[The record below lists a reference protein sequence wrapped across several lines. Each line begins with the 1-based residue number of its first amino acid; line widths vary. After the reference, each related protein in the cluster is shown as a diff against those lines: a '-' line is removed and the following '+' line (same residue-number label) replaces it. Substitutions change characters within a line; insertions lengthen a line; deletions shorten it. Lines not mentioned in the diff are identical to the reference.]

1 MDREMKRHY
10 TLLVDFLGKILGPD
24 YEVALHEL
32 LDDSNEIIAIAN
44 GELTGRHLGSPLSN
58 KMLEFLT
65 SRLYETQ
72 DYVLRFESTSV
83 TGKKLCSNSL
93 FIKDPHGRLVGLLCI
108 NFDSSRYREL
118 SARVMDLCGSLLTP
132 GAPSGTHLIVEN
144 DEHTYPSSIAGATAS
159 IVSSVIADYP
169 VPVDRLTQDEKMEI
183 MDALNRKGVFL
194 LKGSVSHVARELHS
208 SEASIYRYLGK
219 LNNKDLTER
228 GGGAGCPPPPE
239 NFSFAAF
246 PPISGKFFRHC
257 CKYHGY
263 LAAGVVYYRQ
273 IEIEK
278 EILTMAIVHANA
290 QTFPQEVLQS
300 SETVLVDFWAA
311 WCGPCKMLAPIL
323 EELDGVAPCK
333 IVKVDVDENRALALQ
348 YAVASIPTLLV
359 FRNGQLVNRS
369 VGLISREDVLKL
381 VQA

>member
-159 IVSSVIADYP
+159 IRLLRHCGLSRAGGPSDAGRKDGDHGCAEP
-169 VPVDRLTQDEKMEI
+169 QGRVPAEGLREPCGTGAPQLRGQHLPLSGQAQQQGLTVKIGRD
-183 MDALNRKGVFL
+183 
-194 LKGSVSHVARELHS
+194 
-208 SEASIYRYLGK
+208 
-219 LNNKDLTER
+219 
-228 GGGAGCPPPPE
+228 GCAVPPE
-239 NFSFAAF
+239 NFPFAAF

-300 SETVLVDFWAA
+300 NETVLVDFWAA

>member
-1 MDREMKRHY
+1 
-10 TLLVDFLGKILGPD
+10 
-24 YEVALHEL
+24 
-32 LDDSNEIIAIAN
+32 
-44 GELTGRHLGSPLSN
+44 
-58 KMLEFLT
+58 
-65 SRLYETQ
+65 
-72 DYVLRFESTSV
+72 
-83 TGKKLCSNSL
+83 
-93 FIKDPHGRLVGLLCI
+93 
-108 NFDSSRYREL
+108 
-118 SARVMDLCGSLLTP
+118 MDLCGSLLTP

-194 LKGSVSHVARELHS
+194 LKGSVSHVAPGAPQLRGQHLPLS
-208 SEASIYRYLGK
+208 GQAQQQG
-219 LNNKDLTER
+219 LTVKIGR
-228 GGGAGCPPPPE
+228 DGCAVPPE
-239 NFSFAAF
+239 NFPFAAF

-300 SETVLVDFWAA
+300 NETVLVDFWAA